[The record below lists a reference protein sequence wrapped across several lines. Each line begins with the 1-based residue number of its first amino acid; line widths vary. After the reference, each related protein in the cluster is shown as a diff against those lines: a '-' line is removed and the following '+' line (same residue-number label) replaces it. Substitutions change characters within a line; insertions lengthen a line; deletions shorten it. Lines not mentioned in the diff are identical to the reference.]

1 MCDEVLVVLRGRV
14 ETLDVFSGDMT
25 DCIPAVLA
33 SLQQCCKKTFLSVSH
48 CTEVPRYFLKFLHN
62 YYLVNISVI
71 KHIQAQNITVR
82 ISEG

>member
-1 MCDEVLVVLRGRV
+1 MCDDVLVVLRGRV

-33 SLQQCCKKTFLSVSH
+33 SLQQCCKKPVLSVSH
-48 CTEVPRYFLKFLHN
+48 CTELPRYFLFLHI
-62 YYLVNISVI
+62 YYLVNVSVI
-71 KHIQAQNITVR
+71 KHIHAQNITVR